1 MNAVIKPPAE
11 RVEHGFASV
20 VSAKPYENFFP
31 NVGYAIVVGIFKKP
45 DVWSS
50 ANEDATI
57 VAKDRC
63 SVGDVISE
71 DSAFIVGAI
80 VVGILKQLDTALLF
94 KIRVGIGI
102 ILGVLSD
109 IEVGVFIEVHCN
121 GGTDERL

>member
-1 MNAVIKPPAE
+1 MNAVIKAPAE
-11 RVEHGFASV
+11 RVKHGFASV
-20 VSAKPYENFFP
+20 VSAKSCENFFP
-31 NVGYAIVVGIFKKP
+31 NVGFTIVIGVFEKP
-45 DVWSS
+45 DVRSS

-102 ILGVLSD
+102 ILGILSD
-109 IEVGVFIEVHCN
+109 IEV
-121 GGTDERL
+121 

>member
-20 VSAKPYENFFP
+20 VSAKPCENFFP
-31 NVGYAIVVGIFKKP
+31 NVGYAIVVGVFEKP
-45 DVWSS
+45 DVRSS

-80 VVGILKQLDTALLF
+80 VVGILKKLDTALLF

-102 ILGVLSD
+102 ILGILSD
-109 IEVGVFIEVHCN
+109 IEV
-121 GGTDERL
+121 